1 MRFLNSTK
9 ILVGLALAYTCV
21 APTHASSPFSGL
33 KQLIQ
38 TEPAFQSR
46 TCGLVLLSNGRAQVR
61 SLKAARAQ
69 TLEPA
74 LNQLT
79 RAFMLLRDGRGLT
92 SGHQGPRNFF
102 QEHLSTGTTT
112 KPLYQALPEAVEYC
126 EWWFNARR
134 AKPDFDRSDQA
145 NAESVA
151 QAQMTLETE

>member
-1 MRFLNSTK
+1 MLNAIK
-9 ILVGLALAYTCV
+9 ILVGTALLGACLV
-21 APTHASSPFSGL
+21 PAHASSPFGGL

-38 TEPAFQSR
+38 KETAFQSR

-74 LNQLT
+74 LTQLT
-79 RAFMLLRDGRGLT
+79 RAFMLLRDGRSLT
-92 SGHQGPRNFF
+92 SDYQGPRNFF
-102 QEHLSTGTTT
+102 LENLSTGTTT
-112 KPLYQALPEAVEYC
+112 KPLYQALPEAVEHC

-134 AKPDFDRSDQA
+134 AQPDFDRSDQA

-151 QAQMTLETE
+151 QAQLTLETE